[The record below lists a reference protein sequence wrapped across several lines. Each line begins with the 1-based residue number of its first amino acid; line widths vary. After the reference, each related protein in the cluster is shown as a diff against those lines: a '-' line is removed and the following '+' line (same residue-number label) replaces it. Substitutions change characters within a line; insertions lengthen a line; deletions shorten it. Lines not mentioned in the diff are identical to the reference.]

1 MTPNNST
8 EVQMSALDT
17 LVNPPF
23 ANDPPVK
30 VNFDAKVVGLVV
42 AILAGLGALLSLLAL
57 LGLLGAGAVGGT
69 AFAGIFFIALIGV
82 LVTLVA
88 DVMAALGGWQ
98 MYQGNESG
106 KRLAIYG
113 LALAFVA
120 ELVQMIGFGSAGG
133 ILGLILLAIVYYA
146 IVVSR
151 YPGQAP
157 SASRS
162 V

>member
-1 MTPNNST
+1 
-8 EVQMSALDT
+8 MSALDT

-30 VNFDAKVVGLVV
+30 LNLDAKMVGLVV
-42 AILAGLGALLSLLAL
+42 AILGGLGAFFVFLALLSLLGFGAAL
-57 LGLLGAGAVGGT
+57 SA
-69 AFAGIFFIALIGV
+69 AGIFFLALIGV
-82 LVTLVA
+82 ILNLVA

-113 LALAFVA
+113 LAIAFVA
-120 ELVQMIGFGSAGG
+120 EIIQMIGFSSSSA
-133 ILGLILLAIVYYA
+133 IVPLILLALVYYA

-151 YPGQAP
+151 YPAKT
-157 SASRS
+157 
-162 V
+162 

>member
-1 MTPNNST
+1 
-8 EVQMSALDT
+8 MSALDT

-30 VNFDAKVVGLVV
+30 LNLDAKVVGLVV
-42 AILAGLGALLSLLAL
+42 AILGGLGALFAFLGL
-57 LGLLGAGAVGGT
+57 LGLLGLGAALSG
-69 AFAGIFFIALIGV
+69 FAGIFFLALVGV
-82 LVTLVA
+82 ILNLVA

-113 LALAFVA
+113 LAIAFAA
-120 ELVQMIGFGSAGG
+120 EIIQMIGFSSGSA
-133 ILGLILLAIVYYA
+133 IVPLILLALVYYA

-151 YPGQAP
+151 YPAKT
-157 SASRS
+157 
-162 V
+162 

>member
-1 MTPNNST
+1 MA
-8 EVQMSALDT
+8 ALDT

-42 AILAGLGALLSLLAL
+42 AILAGIGALFSLLAL
-57 LGLLGAGAVGGT
+57 LGLLGANAVAGT

-82 LVTLVA
+82 LVNLVA
-88 DVMAALGGWQ
+88 EVMAAIGGWQ
-98 MYQGNESG
+98 MYQGNENG

-120 ELVQMIGFGSAGG
+120 QIVQMIGFASAGG
-133 ILGLILLAIVYYA
+133 IVGLILLAIVYYA

-151 YPGQAP
+151 HSSPRP
-157 SASRS
+157 SASRG

>member
-1 MTPNNST
+1 MA
-8 EVQMSALDT
+8 ALDT

-30 VNFDAKVVGLVV
+30 VKFDAKVIGLIV
-42 AILAGLGALLSLLAL
+42 AILAGIGALLSALAL
-57 LGLLGAGAVGGT
+57 LGLLRLGAALS
-69 AFAGIFFIALIGV
+69 AFGGIFVLALIGV
-82 LVTLVA
+82 TLTLVG
-88 DVMAALGGWQ
+88 DVMAAIGGWQ

-120 ELVQMIGFGSAGG
+120 EIIQMIGFSAGSA
-133 ILGLILLAIVYYA
+133 ILSLILLAVLYYA

-151 YPGQAP
+151 YPAQT
-157 SASRS
+157 ASRG

>member
-1 MTPNNST
+1 
-8 EVQMSALDT
+8 V
-17 LVNPPF
+17 LVN
-23 ANDPPVK
+23 
-30 VNFDAKVVGLVV
+30 
-42 AILAGLGALLSLLAL
+42 
-57 LGLLGAGAVGGT
+57 
-69 AFAGIFFIALIGV
+69 
-82 LVTLVA
+82 LVA
-88 DVMAALGGWQ
+88 DVMAAIGGWQ

-120 ELVQMIGFGSAGG
+120 QLIQIIGFGSAAG

>member
-1 MTPNNST
+1 MTQNNSDGGNRP
-8 EVQMSALDT
+8 ALDT

-30 VNFDAKVVGLVV
+30 VNFDSKVVGLVV

-57 LGLLGAGAVGGT
+57 LGLLGASAVAGSTFG
-69 AFAGIFFIALIGV
+69 GIFFIALIGV

-88 DVMAALGGWQ
+88 DVMAAIGGWQ

-113 LALAFVA
+113 LALAFLA
-120 ELVQMIGFGSAGG
+120 QLVQMIGYGSAGG
-133 ILGLILLAIVYYA
+133 ILGLILLAIGYYA
-146 IVVSR
+146 VLGSP

-157 SASRS
+157 SASRG

>member
-1 MTPNNST
+1 
-8 EVQMSALDT
+8 MSALDT

-30 VNFDAKVVGLVV
+30 LNLDAKVVGLVV
-42 AILAGLGALLSLLAL
+42 AILGGLGALFAFLGL
-57 LGLLGAGAVGGT
+57 LGLLGLGAALSTFV
-69 AFAGIFFIALIGV
+69 GIFFLALIGV
-82 LVTLVA
+82 ILNLVA

-113 LALAFVA
+113 LAIAFVA
-120 ELVQMIGFGSAGG
+120 EIIQMIGFSSSSA
-133 ILGLILLAIVYYA
+133 IVPLILLALVYYA

-151 YPGQAP
+151 YPAKT
-157 SASRS
+157 
-162 V
+162 

>member
-1 MTPNNST
+1 MA
-8 EVQMSALDT
+8 ALDT

-42 AILAGLGALLSLLAL
+42 AILAALGALFSLLGL
-57 LGLLGAGAVGGT
+57 LALLGAGAVAGST
-69 AFAGIFFIALIGV
+69 FAGNFFLALIGV

-88 DVMAALGGWQ
+88 DIMAAIGGWQ

-120 ELVQMIGFGSAGG
+120 QIVQMIGFGSAGG

-146 IVVSR
+146 VVVSR